1 MTTPSTTS
9 TDPQPARTVVAGIAQ
24 HNGLI
29 LACQRRADSAFPLKW
44 EFPGGKVEPH
54 ESPHEALARELR
66 EELAVDA
73 HIGPEI
79 YRTRHRYPELPFELE
94 LLFFSIA
101 LDPRD
106 ICAIDTATK
115 SASSTISRNF
125 AQIAWLPPAQ
135 LPSLDSLPAD
145 LELIR
150 LLASGQIQLRE

>member
-1 MTTPSTTS
+1 MTTPSTAS
-9 TDPQPARTVVAGIAQ
+9 TDPQPARTVAAGIAQ

-44 EFPGGKVEPH
+44 EFPGGKLESN
-54 ESPHEALARELR
+54 ESPRDALARELR
-66 EELAVDA
+66 EELSVEA

-79 YRTRHRYPELPFELE
+79 YRTRHRYPELSFELE

-106 ICAIDTATK
+106 ICAIDAATR
-115 SASSTISRNF
+115 SASSAISHNF
-125 AQIAWLPPAQ
+125 AQIAWLAPSQ
-135 LPSLDSLPAD
+135 LPSLDFLPAD